1 MKNLMISILLASL
14 LAACGSKNMVKEPPS
29 AQAPV
34 ASTPAPT
41 PKAAMNTPAV
51 SAPIAESNLDINPLT
66 DPTNILSKR
75 SVYFDYDNYAVKA
88 EYQSLIAAHAKY
100 LVEHPN
106 TSITIQGNADE
117 RGSREYNLALGQ
129 KRASAVKMAL
139 SIRGVPDKQIE
150 TISYGNEKPKATG
163 HDESAWSQNRRSDI
177 VYQGE

>member
-14 LAACGSKNMVKEPPS
+14 LAACGSKTVVKEPPVT
-29 AQAPV
+29 QAPV
-34 ASTPAPT
+34 ASMPAP
-41 PKAAMNTPAV
+41 KAPANPPAE
-51 SAPIAESNLDINPLT
+51 SAPIVQNTMEINPLT
-66 DPTNILSKR
+66 DPNNILSKR
-75 SVYFDYDNYAVKA
+75 SVYFDYDNYSVKA
-88 EYQSLIAAHAKY
+88 EYENLIAAHAKY
-100 LVEHPN
+100 LLDHPS
-106 TSITIQGNADE
+106 TSITIQGNTDE

-150 TISYGNEKPKATG
+150 TVSYGMEKPKATG